1 MSKCLLE
8 FRSGTLL
15 CSFADGAE
23 PPEHAIPFLLFD
35 ERVGKWRAQASDYAA
50 LIRAFHAAGTEV
62 SDSAKDYQSLDFSL
76 KEAIT
81 PMPHQK
87 RALEAWKT
95 SNPPGRGVVVMPTG
109 SGKTFLAVLAI
120 ASVKRSALIVVPTID
135 LVHQWASVL
144 ERFFSVPVG
153 MLGGGSKEI
162 REITVSTYD
171 SAVIMMEYIGNKFGI
186 VVFDE
191 CHHLPGEVNRTAAAM
206 CIAPYR
212 LGLSATPERE
222 DGGEAILFSLV
233 GPKVCE
239 IFIDELEGNVLAP
252 YTTRR
257 IEVPLLPDE
266 EEEYLAARALYTGFI
281 RANRINFSEKD
292 GWSQFIILCARRPN
306 GREVMK
312 AYLKQRSIARCGRAK
327 LQAVWD
333 ILSSHRGE
341 RTIIFTADNDTA
353 YTIGETFCLPVIT
366 HKTKAAERKEFLDRF
381 RDGTYTVI
389 VTSKVLNE
397 GVDVPEA
404 SVGIVVSGSGSTR
417 EHVQRLGRILR
428 SAKGKQAELFELV
441 SQGTGEYYTSERR
454 RSNRAYRRKN

>member
-1 MSKCLLE
+1 MAKCLLE

-15 CSFADGAE
+15 CSFTE
-23 PPEHAIPFLLFD
+23 CETPPVNAIPFLLYD
-35 ERVGKWRAQASDYAA
+35 ERVEKWRAQASDYAA
-50 LIRAFHAAGTEV
+50 LMRALYADHVEV
-62 SDSAKDYQSLDFSL
+62 TDEAKNYQTLDLSL
-76 KEAIT
+76 KEPIS
-81 PMPHQK
+81 PMPHQQK
-87 RALEAWKT
+87 ALDSWKKST
-95 SNPPGRGVVVMPTG
+95 PPGRGVVVMPTG

-120 ASVKRSALIVVPTID
+120 ASVKRSALVVVPTID

-171 SAVIMMEYIGNKFGI
+171 SAVIMMEHIGNKFGI

-206 CIAPYR
+206 CLAPYR
-212 LGLSATPERE
+212 LGLSATPERD
-222 DGGEAILFSLV
+222 DGGEAVLYSLV

-252 YTTRR
+252 YITRR

-266 EEEYLAARALYTGFI
+266 EEEYLAARSLYTGFI
-281 RANRINFSEKD
+281 RANRINFSAKD

-327 LQAVWD
+327 LQVLWD
-333 ILSSHRGE
+333 ILMSHRGD

-366 HKTKAAERKEFLDRF
+366 HKTKAVERKEFLDRF

-404 SVGIVVSGSGSTR
+404 AVGIVVSGSGSTR

-428 SAKGKQAELFELV
+428 SAKGKQAELFELI
-441 SQGTGEYYTSERR
+441 SEGTGEYYTSERR

>member
-1 MSKCLLE
+1 MAKCLLE

-15 CSFADGAE
+15 CSFLECDA
-23 PPEHAIPFLLFD
+23 PPVNAIPFLLYD
-35 ERVGKWRAQASDYAA
+35 ERVGKWRAQASDYASLMRA
-50 LIRAFHAAGTEV
+50 LYADQVDVTDE
-62 SDSAKDYQSLDFSL
+62 AKNYQTLDFSL
-76 KEAIT
+76 KEPIV
-81 PMPHQK
+81 PMAHQQ
-87 RALEAWKT
+87 RALEAWKKST
-95 SNPPGRGVVVMPTG
+95 PPGRGVVVMPTG

-120 ASVKRSALIVVPTID
+120 ASVKRSALVVVPTID

-144 ERFFSVPVG
+144 ERFFNVPVG

-171 SAVIMMEYIGNKFGI
+171 SAVIMMEHIGNRFGI

-206 CIAPYR
+206 CLAPYR
-212 LGLSATPERE
+212 LGLSATPERD
-222 DGGEAILFSLV
+222 DGGEAVLYSLV

-252 YTTRR
+252 YITRR

-266 EEEYLAARALYTGFI
+266 EEEYLAARSLYTGFI
-281 RANRINFSEKD
+281 RANRINFSSKD

-327 LQAVWD
+327 LQVLWN
-333 ILSSHRGE
+333 ILMSHRGD

-404 SVGIVVSGSGSTR
+404 AVGIVVSGSGSTR

-441 SQGTGEYYTSERR
+441 SEGTGEYYTSERR